1 MKKSSAIELDPV
13 TGRGYVG
20 DYEVVDLG
28 LPSGLLWATRD
39 VNNEGDYE
47 YYAYNGDANPFE
59 NKGMFFQ
66 WGAGRSS
73 YTNDAQYSTSTSG
86 SFPNKRDTAR

>member
-1 MKKSSAIELDPV
+1 MNRRRLMKKSSGIELDPV

-39 VNNEGDYE
+39 VNNEGDY
-47 YYAYNGDANPFE
+47 GDANRME
-59 NKGMFFQ
+59 NVGMFFQ

-86 SFPNKRDTAR
+86 SFPNTRDTAR